1 MQWFAFLERQFFS
14 EYSFL
19 NNENCHEKNFLF
31 CKIALKDYFAKT
43 TMTALI
49 WKNWG
54 FLILFYHFRTG
65 NDNVMYEKKCS
76 VLMGYG
82 SCSTF

>member
-1 MQWFAFLERQFFS
+1 MICFLGETIFQQILFFKQW
-14 EYSFL
+14 
-19 NNENCHEKNFLF
+19 NCHEKNFLF

-49 WKNWG
+49 WKNWV